1 MRVAVCQINPT
12 VGDLAGNARKIL
24 EGATRAREEGAE
36 LALFPELALVGYPP
50 RDLLD
55 RPPFLRAVG
64 ERLRELTEQ
73 LPRAL
78 PCLVGF
84 VESAPA
90 PGRPGLFNSA
100 ALIRDGR
107 IEAIARKRLLPT
119 YDVFDEHRY
128 FAPGDA
134 SLVVSV
140 GATRV
145 GITVCEDIW
154 ADRGALSVPRYANNP
169 VADVVT
175 EGAEIIVNLAASPFT
190 LPKREGRGQLLSE
203 VARAHQVPIVFVNQV
218 GGNDD
223 VLFDGQSCVFD
234 AGGHLV
240 ARAPAFEESF
250 MVASVP
256 CARAEHGGSEVRN
269 VIADV
274 PDTDAAAALEALAMG
289 TRDYVH
295 KTGFSSVLL
304 GLSGGI
310 DSALVAAIAVRAL
323 GAENVLGVALPTRY
337 SSDHSR
343 EDAVELARQLG
354 IRFREISIDALFQSY
369 LEELPPHL
377 DALGEAK
384 PGDVTYENIQARI
397 RGNVL
402 MAISNRLG
410 SLLLTTGNKSEV
422 AVGYCTL
429 YGDMAGALA
438 VIADVPKTFVYEMSR
453 EVNRQAGRAVIPER
467 TLTKP
472 PSAELRPGQTDQDSL
487 PPYDV
492 LDAVLEHHVEDHES
506 AEEIIARGYDADT
519 VQRIV
524 RLVRLNEYKR
534 KQMAPGLILTSKA
547 FGSGRRYPIA
557 QRFGL

>member
-12 VGDLAGNARKIL
+12 VGDLAGNSRKIL
-24 EGATRAREEGAE
+24 QGAERAQAEGAE
-36 LALFPELALVGYPP
+36 LAVFPELALVGYPP

-55 RPPFLRAVG
+55 RPAFLRGVTDTLA
-64 ERLRELTEQ
+64 ELTAR
-73 LPRAL
+73 LPREL
-78 PCLVGF
+78 PCLVGY

-90 PGRPGLFNSA
+90 HDRPGLFNSV
-100 ALIRDGR
+100 ALVRGGR
-107 IEAIARKRLLPT
+107 VEAVARKRLLPT
-119 YDVFDEHRY
+119 YDVFDDKRY
-128 FAPGDA
+128 FAPGER
-134 SLVVSV
+134 SLLFAL
-140 GATRV
+140 GHTRV

-154 ADRGALSVPRYANNP
+154 ADRGTLRVSRYAANP
-169 VADVVT
+169 VADLVT
-175 EGAEIIVNLAASPFT
+175 EGAQVIVNVAASPFT
-190 LPKREGRGQLLSE
+190 LPKREGRAELLSE
-203 VARAHQVPIVFVNQV
+203 VAQAHQVPVLFVNQV

-223 VLFDGQSCVFD
+223 VLFDGASALFSASGKVIAQ
-234 AGGHLV
+234 
-240 ARAPAFEESF
+240 APAFEEAF
-250 MVASVP
+250 LMVSISEGGP
-256 CARAEHGGSEVRN
+256 IAE
-269 VIADV
+269 I
-274 PDTDAAAALEALAMG
+274 PTTDAAAALEALAMG

-310 DSALVAAIAVRAL
+310 DSALTAAIAVRAL
-323 GAENVLGVALPTRY
+323 GPENVLGVALPTRY

-343 EDAVELARQLG
+343 DDAAELARQLG
-354 IRFREISIDALFQSY
+354 IRFREIPIEALFQSY
-369 LEELPPHL
+369 LDQLPAHL

-402 MAISNRLG
+402 MALSNRLG

-438 VIADVPKTFVYEMSR
+438 VIADAPKTFVYEMSR
-453 EVNRQAGRAVIPER
+453 EVNRQAGRSVIPES
-467 TLTKP
+467 TLTKA
-472 PSAELRPGQTDQDSL
+472 PSAELRPNQTDQDSL

-492 LDAVLEHHVEDHES
+492 LDAILEHHVEDHES
-506 AEEIIARGYDADT
+506 AEEIIKRGYDADT
-519 VQRIV
+519 VNRIV

-557 QRFGL
+557 QRFGF